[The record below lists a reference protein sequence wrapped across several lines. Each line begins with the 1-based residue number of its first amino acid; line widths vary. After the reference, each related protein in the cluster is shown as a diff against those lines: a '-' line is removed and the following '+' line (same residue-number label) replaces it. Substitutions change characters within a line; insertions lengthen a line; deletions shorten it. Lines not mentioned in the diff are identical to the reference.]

1 MTAFG
6 PYAGTEVV
14 DFTTLADLGLFAV
27 AGKNGSGKTT
37 IFDGLYFALYGSLPG
52 RRSSYWRLRSD
63 HAAPEV
69 ECRVEFDFIAHGQ
82 HWRIERF
89 PKQETAKRRGTG
101 RIERQQRVT
110 LAVVDQDTVTVAMN
124 RVNEVNARCKEL
136 IGLTGPQFERVA
148 LLPQGEFSRL
158 LRESGTE
165 RRELLRALFS
175 SDVFG
180 EATSLLTTDAAQA
193 VASGAARMTELD
205 RRIERCAEQVAHVV
219 AAETA
224 ADTAA
229 DDIAAETAG
238 EMAGEI
244 AAGAASGRAPETEPV
259 RPDELRQT
267 LERHVTD
274 TIEPLTE
281 RVEQLQA
288 DVERATVELEQARNL
303 AARIVE
309 RDRVTHAVEQHR
321 LRHDEHARDVAR
333 LVAARAAI
341 PVVDIA
347 GVVDNQHQALAAID
361 ERTAA
366 ISHRVGECLTR
377 IGSGHVVATTSD
389 QAEQL
394 AQTLD
399 VELERLTA
407 HVDAA
412 SQATKLMRD
421 LDALERDRTRLEQS
435 ERTADQDRHTAAEQR
450 KRTESEL
457 LGLAETDL
465 DAQQERVDDARRRR
479 DQRHALHQ
487 LDEAHTQARERLQSC
502 DQGIN
507 AVDQRISDAER
518 AHAEQA
524 RLNQAAQA
532 AADQLAVLTRRRALI
547 EQSTALIARL
557 DEVRRAHRE
566 AQQSSDAMFD
576 AFVRGAAGRLAEALT
591 DGEPCAVCG
600 SVEHPAPAPPADQA
614 VTQRDVTAARTT
626 ADDLARNRSELEGD
640 LERLLAEDDQ
650 LGGTARHDL
659 DDLIEAATA
668 AAIETDN
675 AANDN
680 HRRASKLDTLRGE
693 RRELSELV
701 DEINRAT
708 ATVDEE
714 RNQLIGALGD
724 DARASLSDIDQLV
737 TETTQAY
744 RSAQQ
749 AEQRRRVLGNEL
761 ETLDRRIETIDLAR
775 LDLQRQRVAVE
786 SERDA
791 RERDLAQ
798 VRADLPVDVPAA
810 SLRGRLDA
818 VQSARAE
825 LARLMHA
832 FTERASAADAVRRAE
847 LTLREKLLASP
858 FEAIET
864 AQSAFLATDVIALLD
879 ASTAAHTAQGERLQG
894 QLRALGDL
902 PATAPDVG
910 ELEHAHRAIHGEYT
924 KQQRHLI
931 EQRSSIERLTAE
943 LDHLATERA
952 AFGDDELGV
961 RRLER
966 VAALVKG
973 DNDHNT
979 SLENWV
985 LAAHLREVVELA
997 NVRLAQSTQQ
1007 RFQLCVLDDGEHRR
1021 GRWGLDLAVEDTV
1034 TGTQRPTAGLS
1045 GGELFQASLALALGL
1060 ADVVMNQS
1068 AGVRIDA
1075 LFIDEGFGS
1084 LDDSSVER
1092 VIDLLDDVRSRG
1104 ATVGVI
1110 THVAAL
1116 LDVLPR
1122 GISVVPAADGT
1133 GSTIEQPRRA
1143 A

>member
-14 DFTTLADLGLFAV
+14 DFTTLAELGLFAV

-37 IFDGLYFALYGSLPG
+37 IFDGLYFALYGALPG
-52 RRSSYWRLRSD
+52 RRSTYWRLRSD
-63 HAAPEV
+63 HADPQV

-101 RIERQQRVT
+101 RTERQQRAS
-110 LAVVDQDTVTVAMN
+110 LSLVDHDVATTVMN
-124 RVNEVNARCKEL
+124 RVNDVNARCKEL
-136 IGLTGPQFERVA
+136 IGLSGPQFERVA

-158 LRESGTE
+158 LRESGSE

-175 SDVFG
+175 SDIFG
-180 EATSLLTTDAAQA
+180 EATTLLTSDAAQA

-205 RRIERCAEQVAHVV
+205 RRVDQIRDQFAALAISNDPVSNDTLSNDPLLNDPV
-219 AAETA
+219 AAHDGVGA
-224 ADTAA
+224 SADT
-229 DDIAAETAG
+229 
-238 EMAGEI
+238 
-244 AAGAASGRAPETEPV
+244 
-259 RPDELRQT
+259 DELRRALDDYRSGT
-267 LERHVTD
+267 LE
-274 TIEPLTE
+274 PLAS
-281 RVEQLQA
+281 RVEQLRVA
-288 DVERATVELEQARNL
+288 AERATVELEQARNL
-303 AARIVE
+303 ASRIGE
-309 RDRVTHAVEQHR
+309 RDHVTQAVEQHQ
-321 LRHDEHARDVAR
+321 LRQADHIRDLAR
-333 LVAARAAI
+333 LANARAAI

-347 GVVDNQHQALAAID
+347 GVVDHQHQALATIQ
-361 ERTAA
+361 
-366 ISHRVGECLTR
+366 TR
-377 IGSGHVVATTSD
+377 IDIITKAVTQSLERAGSAETTPTTSSD
-389 QAEQL
+389 ADRIAAALNASADTLTVQVEAAARAAKLGRDIETLEQ
-394 AQTLD
+394 
-399 VELERLTA
+399 
-407 HVDAA
+407 
-412 SQATKLMRD
+412 
-421 LDALERDRTRLEQS
+421 DRGRLEQS
-435 ERTADQDRHTAAEQR
+435 ERTADQDRAAAAEQR
-450 KRTESEL
+450 QQTESDL
-457 LGLAETDL
+457 LSIATDNDL
-465 DAQQERVDDARRRR
+465 DAYQASVDHARRQS
-479 DQRHALHQ
+479 DQRKALHR
-487 LDEAHTQARERLQSC
+487 LDQSHDQARERLQSC
-502 DQGIN
+502 QDGTRSLDDQM
-507 AVDQRISDAER
+507 REAER
-518 AHAEQA
+518 AQVEQT
-524 RLNQAAQA
+524 RLNEAARA
-532 AADQLAVLTRRRALI
+532 AADQLALLTRRRALVD
-547 EQSTALIARL
+547 QWTTLVARL
-557 DEVRRAHRE
+557 DEVRRRHHQ
-566 AQQSSDAMFD
+566 AQRSSDSLFD
-576 AFVRGAAGRLAEALT
+576 AFIRGSAGRLAESLT

-600 SVEHPAPAPPADQA
+600 SIEHPAPAPPADQA
-614 VTQRDVTAARTT
+614 VTQRQVTVARAETDELARTR
-626 ADDLARNRSELEGD
+626 ADLEHE
-640 LERLLAEDDQ
+640 LERLLAEDAE
-650 LGGTARHDL
+650 LGDTSIAEL
-659 DDLIEAATA
+659 NDLIESATA

-680 HRRASKLDTLRGE
+680 HRRASSLDALRHE
-693 RRELSELV
+693 RTQLQALAA
-701 DEINRAT
+701 EIAQAIAT
-708 ATVDEE
+708 IDEE

-724 DARASLSDIDQLV
+724 DARSSIDEVDALV
-737 TETTQAY
+737 VTATQAL
-744 RSAQQ
+744 RDAQQ
-749 AEQRRRVLGNEL
+749 AEQRRQVLGNEL

-775 LDLQRQRVAVE
+775 LDLQRQRTGIESELAARQRDLTQVRSELPDNVAVT
-786 SERDA
+786 
-791 RERDLAQ
+791 
-798 VRADLPVDVPAA
+798 

-818 VQSARAE
+818 VQSAKSE
-825 LARLMHA
+825 LARLARA
-832 FTERASAADAVRRAE
+832 FTEHASTTDAVRRAE
-847 LTLREKLLASP
+847 LTLREKLTPSP
-858 FEAIET
+858 FDSIAT
-864 AQSAFLATDVIALLD
+864 ARAAFLESEVITMLD
-879 ASTAAHTAQGERLQG
+879 ASTTAHAAQGERLQG

-902 PATAPDVG
+902 PTTAPDVDA
-910 ELEHAHRAIHGEYT
+910 LALAHRAVATEHAEH
-924 KQQRHLI
+924 QQQLI
-931 EQRSSIERLTAE
+931 EQRSLVDRLGTE
-943 LDHLATERA
+943 LDHLSTERA
-952 AFGDDELGV
+952 SFGDDELAV

-997 NVRLAQSTQQ
+997 NVRLAQSTQE

-1034 TGTQRPTAGLS
+1034 TGTRRPTAGLS

>member
-1 MTAFG
+1 MRPLRLSMTAFG

-63 HAAPEV
+63 HAAPDI

-101 RIERQQRVT
+101 RTERQQRAS
-110 LAVVDQDTVTVAMN
+110 LAVVDGDVVTVAMN
-124 RVNEVNARCKEL
+124 RVSDVNARCKEL
-136 IGLTGPQFERVA
+136 VGLSGPQFERVA

-205 RRIERCAEQVAHVV
+205 RRIEHLADQVT
-219 AAETA
+219 ELLG
-224 ADTAA
+224 DTAA
-229 DDIAAETAG
+229 VE
-238 EMAGEI
+238 
-244 AAGAASGRAPETEPV
+244 APSPDQTSA
-259 RPDELRQT
+259 DELRARIEQH
-267 LERHVTD
+267 LVDRV
-274 TIEPLTE
+274 EPLAI
-281 RVEQLQA
+281 RVEQLRAAAEQ
-288 DVERATVELEQARNL
+288 ATVNLEQGRSL
-303 AARIVE
+303 AARIAE
-309 RDRVTHAVEQHR
+309 RDQVVQAVEQHQQ
-321 LRHDEHARDVAR
+321 HQADHERDLAR
-333 LVAARAAI
+333 LTRARAAI

-347 GVVDNQHQALAAID
+347 GVVENQHQALATIESRISIGNRAVRDSLDRAGCVDTVPATID
-361 ERTAA
+361 DADL
-366 ISHRVGECLTR
+366 LT
-377 IGSGHVVATTSD
+377 
-389 QAEQL
+389 
-394 AQTLD
+394 
-399 VELERLTA
+399 ERLDA
-407 HVDAA
+407 DFEMLNAQVDAA
-412 SQATKLMRD
+412 ARATKLTND
-421 LDALERDRTRLEQS
+421 VQGLERDRARLEQS
-435 ERTADQDRHTAAEQR
+435 ERTADQDRIAAAEQR
-450 KRTESEL
+450 QNTESEL
-457 LGLAETDL
+457 LGLAEDNDL
-465 DAQQERVDDARRRR
+465 AEKQRLLDDARRRR

-487 LDEAHTQARERLQSC
+487 LDEAHGQARERLQSC
-502 DQGIN
+502 TQG
-507 AVDQRISDAER
+507 ATRLDDRIRDAE
-518 AHAEQA
+518 HAQVNQQ
-524 RLNQAAQA
+524 RLNEAARA
-532 AADQLAVLTRRRALI
+532 AADRLALLTRRRELA
-547 EQSTALIARL
+547 EQSAALVARL
-557 DEVRRAHRE
+557 DDVRRRHLE
-566 AQQSSDAMFD
+566 AQRASDAIFD
-576 AFVRGAAGRLAEALT
+576 AFVRGTAGRLAESLT
-591 DGEPCAVCG
+591 EGEPCAVCG
-600 SVEHPAPAPPADQA
+600 ALEHPAPAPPADDA
-614 VTQRDVTAARTT
+614 VTQSQVTAARTQ
-626 ADDLARNRSELEGD
+626 AEDLARTRGDLENE
-640 LERLLAEDDQ
+640 LERLLGEDTG
-650 LGGTARHDL
+650 LGDATPTEL
-659 DDLIEAATA
+659 EDLIESATA

-680 HRRASKLDTLRGE
+680 HRRASTLDASRQE
-693 RRELSELV
+693 RNSLNQLAT
-701 DEINRAT
+701 EITQAV

-724 DARASLSDIDQLV
+724 GARSSLDEMDELV
-737 TETTQAY
+737 AAATQSF

-761 ETLDRRIETIDLAR
+761 EALDRRIETIDLAR
-775 LDLQRQRVAVE
+775 LDLQRQRAAID
-786 SERDA
+786 SELAA
-791 RERDLAQ
+791 RIRDLDQ
-798 VRADLPVDVPAA
+798 VRAELPRDIPVA
-810 SLRGRLDA
+810 SLRGRLNA
-818 VQSARAE
+818 VLSARSE
-825 LARLMHA
+825 LSRLKSA
-832 FTERASAADAVRRAE
+832 FTERASMADAVRRAE
-847 LTLREKLLASP
+847 LTLREKLLPSP
-858 FEAIET
+858 FDSITA
-864 AQSAFLATDVIALLD
+864 AQSAFLETEVIALLD
-879 ASTAAHTAQGERLQG
+879 SSTAAHTAQGDRLQG

-902 PATAPDVG
+902 PPAAPDVHA
-910 ELEHAHRAIHGEYT
+910 LEVAHRAASVEHTE
-924 KQQRHLI
+924 QQQHLI
-931 EQRSSIERLTAE
+931 EQRTTVDRLSAE
-943 LDHLATERA
+943 LDHLAAERA
-952 AFGDDELGV
+952 SFGDDELAV

-985 LAAHLREVVELA
+985 LAAHLREVIELA

-1034 TGTQRPTAGLS
+1034 TGTRRPTAGLS

-1084 LDDSSVER
+1084 LDESSVER

-1122 GISVVPAADGT
+1122 GITVIPAADGT

>member
-1 MTAFG
+1 MRPLRLSMTAFG

-14 DFTTLADLGLFAV
+14 DFTALADLGLFAV

-63 HAAPEV
+63 HAAPDV

-101 RIERQQRVT
+101 RTERQQRAA
-110 LAVVDQDTVTVAMN
+110 LAVVDGDAVTVAMN
-124 RVNEVNARCKEL
+124 RVSDVNARCKEL
-136 IGLTGPQFERVA
+136 VGLSGPQFERVA

-205 RRIERCAEQVAHVV
+205 RRIEHLADQVTQLLGDSAN
-219 AAETA
+219 T
-224 ADTAA
+224 T
-229 DDIAAETAG
+229 G
-238 EMAGEI
+238 
-244 AAGAASGRAPETEPV
+244 TEPSG
-259 RPDELRQT
+259 PDQTGADQTSAEELRAM
-267 LERHVTD
+267 LELHLVD
-274 TIEPLTE
+274 NVEPLAT
-281 RVEQLQA
+281 RVEQLRVAAEQA
-288 DVERATVELEQARNL
+288 TIELEQGRSV
-303 AARIVE
+303 AARIRE
-309 RDRVTHAVEQHR
+309 RDQVALAVEQHQGR
-321 LRHDEHARDVAR
+321 QADHDRDLAR
-333 LVAARAAI
+333 LTQARAAI

-347 GVVDNQHQALAAID
+347 GVVENQHQALAAI
-361 ERTAA
+361 ESR
-366 ISHRVGECLTR
+366 ISASNRNVRDNLDRAGCADP
-377 IGSGHVVATTSD
+377 VPA
-389 QAEQL
+389 
-394 AQTLD
+394 TLD
-399 VELERLTA
+399 DATLLTQRLDADFELLNA
-407 HVDAA
+407 QVDAA
-412 SQATKLMRD
+412 ARATKLTND
-421 LDALERDRTRLEQS
+421 IQGLERDRARLEQS
-435 ERTADQDRHTAAEQR
+435 ERTADQDRTAAAEQR
-450 KRTESEL
+450 QNTESEL
-457 LGLAETDL
+457 LGLAEDNDL
-465 DAQQERVDDARRRR
+465 ADKQRNLDEARRCR
-479 DQRHALHQ
+479 DQRHALQQ
-487 LDEAHTQARERLQSC
+487 LDEAHDQARERLQSC
-502 DQGIN
+502 TQG
-507 AVDQRISDAER
+507 ATTLDDRIR
-518 AHAEQA
+518 NAEQA
-524 RLNQAAQA
+524 QVQQPRLNEAARS
-532 AADQLAVLTRRRALI
+532 AADQLALLTRRRELA
-547 EQSTALIARL
+547 EQSTALVTRL
-557 DEVRRAHRE
+557 DDVRRRHLE
-566 AQQSSDAMFD
+566 AQRASDAIFD
-576 AFVRGAAGRLAEALT
+576 AFVRGTAGRLAESLT

-600 SVEHPAPAPPADQA
+600 ALEHPAPAPPADDA
-614 VTQRDVTAARTT
+614 VTQSQVSAARTQ
-626 ADDLARNRSELEGD
+626 ADDLARARSDLENE
-640 LERLLAEDDQ
+640 LERLLSEDGG
-650 LGGTARHDL
+650 LGDATPTEL
-659 DDLIEAATA
+659 DDLIESATA

-680 HRRASKLDTLRGE
+680 HRRASTLDAL
-693 RRELSELV
+693 RRERNDLNELAA
-701 DEINRAT
+701 EITRAV

-724 DARASLSDIDQLV
+724 GARSSLDEIDDLV
-737 TETTQAY
+737 AAATQSL

-749 AEQRRRVLGNEL
+749 AGQRRRVLGNEL
-761 ETLDRRIETIDLAR
+761 EALDRRIETIDLAR
-775 LDLQRQRVAVE
+775 LDLQRQRAAID
-786 SERDA
+786 SELAA
-791 RERDLAQ
+791 RVRDLDQ
-798 VRADLPVDVPAA
+798 VRAELPQDIPVA
-810 SLRGRLDA
+810 SLRGRLNA
-818 VQSARAE
+818 VLSARSE
-825 LARLMHA
+825 LSRLMSA
-832 FTERASAADAVRRAE
+832 YTERASMADAVRRAE
-847 LTLREKLLASP
+847 LTLREKLLPSP
-858 FEAIET
+858 FDSITA
-864 AQSAFLATDVIALLD
+864 AQSAFLETEVIALLD
-879 ASTAAHTAQGERLQG
+879 SSTAAHTAQGDRLQG

-902 PATAPDVG
+902 PATAPDVQT
-910 ELEHAHRAIHGEYT
+910 LEAAHQTAAADYT
-924 KQQRHLI
+924 EHQQRLI
-931 EQRSSIERLTAE
+931 EQRTTIDRLSSELERLA
-943 LDHLATERA
+943 AERA
-952 AFGDDELGV
+952 SFGDDELAV

-1034 TGTQRPTAGLS
+1034 TGTRRPTAGLS

-1084 LDDSSVER
+1084 LDESSVER

-1122 GISVVPAADGT
+1122 GITVIPAADGT